1 MSNFNEY
8 FKNRGAKLMVERF
21 FGSADIFN
29 PKVKIATLTHSIVDE
44 PDQPASYY
52 VENGLTAT
60 HKVRVEYTTTD
71 NPDEVKYSEFE
82 VPKEIDGVFIIEGA
96 YRIATNQLG
105 SDYDCRIRMSGSGD
119 YIINFD
125 YDRRYDISRR
135 ILKIR
140 KNDLS
145 LKLIDR
151 DVKIKYEDIDGVTG
165 EERELLKLTEYQTKK
180 FQVKLDLDYK
190 PEYITT
196 RLINDC
202 LAFGDDR
209 LKDLIVDKSIESV
222 PTSFMKYIFRS
233 NNGRNYNSARRHISS
248 YFVKYGKLADQ
259 TTVITTMAIRF
270 FKGSS
275 DSKGDSGLQV
285 PPGIN
290 AANLES
296 LGSKITVPE
305 TVAFNSTFA
314 DLIDFADYI
323 G

>member
-8 FKNRGAKLMVERF
+8 FRNKGAKLMVDRF
-21 FGSADIFN
+21 FGNADAFN
-29 PKVKIATLTHSIVDE
+29 PKVKIATLDHYIVDE
-44 PDQPASYY
+44 PEQPASYY

-60 HKVRVEYTTTD
+60 HKVKIEYTTTD
-71 NPDEVKYSEFE
+71 NLEEVKTSEFE

-96 YRIATNQLG
+96 YRIATNKMG
-105 SDYDCRIRMSGSGD
+105 SDYDCRIRMSGTGD

-125 YDRRYDISRR
+125 FDRRYDINKRV
-135 ILKIR
+135 LKIKR
-140 KNDLS
+140 NDPD

-151 DVKIKYEDIDGVTG
+151 DVKVKYEEIDSATG
-165 EERELLKLTEYQTKK
+165 EIKELLRLSETQTKK
-180 FQVKLDLDYK
+180 FQIKLDLDYK

-209 LKDLIVDKSIESV
+209 LKDLVIDKTIESV
-222 PTSFMKYIFRS
+222 PTSFIKHIFRS

-248 YFVKYGKLADQ
+248 YFSKYGRLSDQ
-259 TTVITTMAIRF
+259 ISVITTMSIRF

-275 DSKGDSGLQV
+275 DSKGDTGLQV

-290 AANLES
+290 AANLQS
-296 LGSKITVPE
+296 LSSKITVPA
-305 TVAFNSTFA
+305 TVAFNTTFS
-314 DLIDFADYI
+314 DLIDFAD
-323 G
+323 